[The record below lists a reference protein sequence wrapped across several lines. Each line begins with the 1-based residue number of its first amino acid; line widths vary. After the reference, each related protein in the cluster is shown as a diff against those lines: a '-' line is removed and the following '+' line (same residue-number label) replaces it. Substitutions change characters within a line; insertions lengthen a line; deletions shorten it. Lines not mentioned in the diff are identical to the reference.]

1 MRAKIQKG
9 ECPMQPDRRSKVKSR
24 ILQSLLSIVAL
35 SFTPALCW
43 AQAEISPDH
52 FDSVNTVSAVARKA
66 TSQRNP
72 VQAYGSVFLPY
83 DVQCAGVTL
92 TPGYYSLSIRQ
103 LGKQDVV
110 KLTPIADAAHA
121 RSLEVTATPRL
132 SPEAPSQLRV
142 DRMNRRRTLTAISL
156 EEPGVT
162 LFLQAGNESGAWKD
176 TKLIPISTSAS
187 RAFMAGGN

>member
-1 MRAKIQKG
+1 M
-9 ECPMQPDRRSKVKSR
+9 
-24 ILQSLLSIVAL
+24 LQSLVQIIFAI
-35 SFTPALCW
+35 SFTSALCW

-52 FDSVNTVSAVARKA
+52 FDGVNRVSAVARKA

-72 VQAYGSVFLPY
+72 AQAHGSVFLPF

-92 TPGYYSLSIRQ
+92 TRGYYSLSIRQ
-103 LGKQDVV
+103 SGKQDVV
-110 KLTPIADAAHA
+110 KLTPIANAVRAH
-121 RSLEVTATPRL
+121 SVEVTATPRL

-142 DRMNRRRTLTAISL
+142 DRMNRQRTLTAISL

-162 LFLQAGNESGAWKD
+162 LLLQAGKEAGAWKD
-176 TKLIPISTSAS
+176 TRLIPVSTSAS

>member
-1 MRAKIQKG
+1 
-9 ECPMQPDRRSKVKSR
+9 MQPDRRNKVKSR
-24 ILQSLLSIVAL
+24 ILPSLVRILLVI

-52 FDSVNTVSAVARKA
+52 FDSVKSVSAVARKA

-72 VQAYGSVFLPY
+72 AQAYGSVFLPF

-110 KLTPIADAAHA
+110 KLTPIANAVHAH
-121 RSLEVTATPRL
+121 SLEVIATPRL

-142 DRMNRRRTLTAISL
+142 DRMNRRRMLTAISL

-162 LFLQAGNESGAWKD
+162 LFLQAGKEPGDGKD